1 MESTISKH
9 EKNLAAVI
17 HLSTFSKYFIPFGN
31 FIIPLLLWTSN
42 REKLPFVDENG
53 KQAINFQISILL
65 YSIVLGL
72 IAIPVV
78 LFTAWEFVGLADLLE
93 HNRHAVDFNFEHF
106 SGFGWNAGLI
116 SLLGMLGIA
125 LLIMDVFCSI
135 IATIRANEG
144 TAYKYPFT
152 IAFIK

>member
-9 EKNLAAVI
+9 EKNLAAII

-42 REKLPFVDENG
+42 KEKLGFVDENG

-65 YSIVLGL
+65 YSIILGL
-72 IAIPVV
+72 VAIPIV
-78 LFTAWEFVGLADLLE
+78 LFTAWEFVGFANLLE
-93 HNRHAVDFNFEHF
+93 HNRHDVDFNFEHL

-116 SLLGMLGIA
+116 GLIGMLGIA
-125 LLIMDVFCSI
+125 LLITDVFCSI

-144 TAYKYPFT
+144 TVYKYPFT